1 MSVVVPSGYR
11 DVTEQMLAMAGAD
24 SAAIV
29 LGAASSKAVDSFT
42 PNVVVTG
49 VAGGTSLSVDQG
61 MAQLRSLWSDQ
72 GVATSDVPAV
82 RVDGISVP
90 GLMLK
95 RTEQGT
101 AITQW
106 QYLAVGSG
114 RAYVLTFSASTKGAS
129 GFSPDVAAM
138 MSSLDLG

>member
-1 MSVVVPSGYR
+1 MPSGYR
-11 DVTEQMLAMAGAD
+11 DVTEQMLSMAGPD

-29 LGAASSKAVDSFT
+29 LGAAAPKAIDSFT

-49 VAGGTSLSVDQG
+49 VNGGQSLSVEQG

-72 GVATSDVPAV
+72 GVATSDVAAV
-82 RVDGISVP
+82 RVDGITVP
-90 GLMLK
+90 GIVLK

-101 AITQW
+101 PITQW
-106 QYLAVGSG
+106 QYLALGSG
-114 RAYVLTFSASTKGAS
+114 RAYVLTFSASTKSSS